1 MKKLSL
7 DQLEVENFASQPSD
21 EELSNVK
28 GGTSYPCAYDIAMLA
43 ATAYGAYKSGSDD
56 TTDNSTTVNDYSTTT
71 NNNYNFGD
79 ERNTTFYGIDSV
91 GADGT
96 MYGVDSVKFSK

>member
-7 DQLEVENFASQPSD
+7 DQLEVENFASQLSE

-28 GGTSYPCAYDIAMLA
+28 GGTSYPCAYDAAMLA
-43 ATAYGAYKSGSDD
+43 AAAYGAYKAGSND
-56 TTDNSTTVNDYSTTT
+56 TTDNGTTVNDYSTT
-71 NNNYNFGD
+71 NNYNFGD